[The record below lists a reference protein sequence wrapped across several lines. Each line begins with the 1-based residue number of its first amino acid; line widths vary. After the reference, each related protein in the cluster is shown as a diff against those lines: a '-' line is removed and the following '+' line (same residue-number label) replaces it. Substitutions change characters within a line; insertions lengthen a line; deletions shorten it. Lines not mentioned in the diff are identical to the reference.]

1 MTYDFTTFGEAMVR
15 LSVRPGE
22 TVETATRLDFFT
34 GGSEANTAVALA
46 RMGMKTAW
54 VSRLT
59 KNPLGRRVAG
69 DIARHGV
76 DISGVLWTDADR
88 VGLYFVE
95 FNPPPAS
102 AAVTYDRA
110 DSAFCRTLPRD
121 LPWPLLLDTRVLHL
135 TGNTPAL
142 SPNCRRAVLTA
153 REKAREKK
161 VPVSFDVNYRARL
174 WKPAAAVKA
183 LLPLI
188 NDTALLVMT
197 EEDAATLFHLKGAP
211 ERVAKGIRSSFKCQV
226 AVLTLGARGAVAW
239 DGKKLYAAP
248 GFERIEVIDRVGA
261 GDAFTAGL
269 VYGWLRGDLAA
280 GLRYGVAASALKMGV
295 RGDQFLGG
303 LPDVERLAAGRT
315 GGINR

>member
-1 MTYDFTTFGEAMVR
+1 MKRDFTTFGEAMVR

-22 TVETATRLDFFT
+22 TVETASRVDFFT

-59 KNPLGRRVAG
+59 QNPLGRRVAG

-76 DISGVLWTDADR
+76 DLSGLLWTDADR

-102 AAVTYDRA
+102 ASVTYDRA
-110 DSAFCRTLPRD
+110 DSAFCRVMPRD

-135 TGNTPAL
+135 TGITPAL
-142 SPNCRRAVLTA
+142 SPNCRRASLAA

-161 VPVSFDVNYRARL
+161 VPVSFDVNFRSRL
-174 WKPAAAVKA
+174 WKPAAAAKA

-188 NDTALLVMT
+188 NETALLVMT
-197 EEDAATLFHLKGAP
+197 EEDAGTLFKLKGAP
-211 ERVAKGIRSSFKCQV
+211 ERVVKGIKSSFKCGA
-226 AVLTLGARGAVAW
+226 AVLTMGGRGAAAW
-239 DGKKLYAAP
+239 DGKRFFSAP

-269 VYGWLRGDLAA
+269 IFGWLGGDLEA

-303 LPDVERLAAGRT
+303 LAEVERLAAGRT
-315 GGINR
+315 GGISR